1 MTKLFDR
8 VTNPS
13 SAADSSLGHSHFDLN
28 IQGLE
33 TFLLCRQFST
43 EIGSSL
49 ESLFSKYSLSFG
61 KFNILMLLSKSQTGL
76 MPSEIANFCGVT
88 QATISGLLSGLE
100 KNQIVERQP
109 HHQDGRA
116 FVIRLTDKGQEVFTQ
131 LQPEF
136 CKKIERIFLTLDPA
150 EATLLQKVLN
160 KLRIEIQKDSQLN

>member
-8 VTNPS
+8 GANSP
-13 SAADSSLGHSHFDLN
+13 AIEDSSLENSNFDLN

-76 MPSEIANFCGVT
+76 MPSELANLCGVT

-109 HHQDGRA
+109 HQQDGRA
-116 FVIRLTDKGQEVFTQ
+116 FVIRLTEKGSEIFTQ

-136 CKKIERIFLTLDPA
+136 CKKIERIFLSLDPS
-150 EATLLQKVLN
+150 EAALLQKVLN
-160 KLRIEIQKDSQLN
+160 KLRIEVQKDNQLN

>member
-1 MTKLFDR
+1 MAKLFELEPTDNS
-8 VTNPS
+8 TS
-13 SAADSSLGHSHFDLN
+13 STSVEKSHFDLN

-33 TFLLCRQFST
+33 TFLVCRQFST

-61 KFNILMLLSKSQTGL
+61 KFNILMLLSKAQMGL
-76 MPSEIANFCGVT
+76 MPSELATQCGVT

-100 KNQIVERQP
+100 KNQIVERRP
-109 HHQDGRA
+109 HQQDGRA
-116 FVIRLTDKGQEVFTQ
+116 FVIKLTEKGLEIFNQ

-136 CKKIERIFLTLDPA
+136 SKKIERIFLSLEPA
-150 EATLLQKVLN
+150 EAVVLQKLLT